1 MHNRGLIFCCT
12 AACQSQKNSHTCTH
26 WISCRH
32 HKPAASL
39 TEFLFPITS
48 SDDLITFPFDAIH
61 ENKRTRDGISLLPA
75 RFLRSVLAVAFQMA
89 DSEMHF
95 AEL

>member
-1 MHNRGLIFCCT
+1 MSVTEKLAHMYTLDKLPT
-12 AACQSQKNSHTCTH
+12 SQAH
-26 WISCRH
+26 
-32 HKPAASL
+32 SL
-39 TEFLFPITS
+39 TDRILVSNNILRRLNYFS
-48 SDDLITFPFDAIH
+48 FDAIH